1 MRTSALAILLAASA
15 SAATYTNNLGS
26 TEPALQLIY
35 NGQGYTQSAIG
46 AYDSSIPFSFETGV
60 SSKPWATTVSDGS
73 FSANGET
80 SLPSSYIAT
89 QPFLSNYGY
98 RPLFANV
105 AFEGVPAFR
114 LGDLSGVSLQVTFNP
129 NNTAKE
135 DFMIFVEDTN
145 GLYYQLNNGSN
156 SSLVTTRT
164 GPGNTGDYI
173 FTYSNITV
181 SDLNQDLDRTPFLAT
196 DQFTKLMFMS
206 NAHFN
211 QETYNVVPGQILDV
225 TFQSASITLSGA
237 PIPEPST
244 YGLILGGLALAG
256 AAIRRRRK

>member
-35 NGQGYTQSAIG
+35 NGQGVAQSALG
-46 AYDSSIPFSFETGV
+46 AYDSSIPFSFPPGV

-98 RPLFANV
+98 YPLFANV

-135 DFMIFVEDTN
+135 DFMIFAEDTN
-145 GLYYQLNNGSN
+145 GLYYQFNGSN

-173 FTYSNITV
+173 FTFSNITV
-181 SDLNQDLDRTPFLAT
+181 SDLNQDPDRTPFLAT

-206 NAHFN
+206 NAHFDS
-211 QETYNVVPGQILDV
+211 QTGKVVPGQILDV

-244 YGLILGGLALAG
+244 YGLMLGGLALAG